1 MGCFRAH
8 MEIVIWATQ
17 LVSLLLCVRA
27 ALAVEAHYDDAAL
40 RQRCTRVH
48 DLRGVGRPAVRLR

>member
-1 MGCFRAH
+1 